1 MRKKPVFPAS
11 SALYNFFSL
20 YIYMYVCIINVCVFF
35 FFCIATCFFFS
46 VPLICQWLLNQISY

>member
-1 MRKKPVFPAS
+1 
-11 SALYNFFSL
+11 
-20 YIYMYVCIINVCVFF
+20 MYVCIINVCVFF